1 MDKGVEVQLCTIQK
15 LIQNGTKCFKMIQ
28 NDSYIHVYLTKTRI
42 GWDRKGK
49 VSKVEK
55 RELEGVEVQLLA
67 KNIKG
72 ILL

>member
-1 MDKGVEVQLCTIQK
+1 
-15 LIQNGTKCFKMIQ
+15 MIQ